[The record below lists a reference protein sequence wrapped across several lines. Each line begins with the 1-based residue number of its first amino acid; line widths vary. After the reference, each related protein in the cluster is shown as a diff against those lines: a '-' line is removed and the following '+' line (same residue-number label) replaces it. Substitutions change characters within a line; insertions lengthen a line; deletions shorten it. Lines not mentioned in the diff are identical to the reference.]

1 MDHLCPRQTFA
12 SAPCLSCLSQPQT
25 TKRPTKLLFRNYSY
39 PVPPQSARFY
49 STTSELAP
57 APEFRPTLQKSKSL
71 EVVPTTQLAVKATVV
86 KPSSIT
92 TVRATSPLPRAN
104 TPPSTTLPRNIPVKL
119 PQVDEDKPVVA
130 RSLPETQ
137 IKSLLHSINVP
148 AAAYNESRR
157 DSATLPCFNQPI
169 SSDNHFTFSYDKIK

>member
-39 PVPPQSARFY
+39 PAPPHSARFY
-49 STTSELAP
+49 PTTSTIAP
-57 APEFRPTLQKSKSL
+57 APEFRPALQKSKSL
-71 EVVPTTQLAVKATVV
+71 EFVPTQLAVKATVV

-92 TVRATSPLPRAN
+92 TVRATSPLPRTS
-104 TPPSTTLPRNIPVKL
+104 TPPITTTLPRNIPVKL

-148 AAAYNESRR
+148 AAAFNESRR

-169 SSDNHFTFSYDKIK
+169 RRIPIAQ